1 MMRVFCIFEST
12 VSNCQD
18 NEREEGISK
27 ERIRKLIFDLFL
39 QVLEILESQ
48 RMVNFNVTRSDE
60 YNMCNM
66 YNSWLCLF
74 FQDF

>member
-1 MMRVFCIFEST
+1 MMQVFCIFEST

-39 QVLEILESQ
+39 QVLEILETPEDGK
-48 RMVNFNVTRSDE
+48 F
-60 YNMCNM
+60 
-66 YNSWLCLF
+66 
-74 FQDF
+74 

>member
-27 ERIRKLIFDLFL
+27 ERKLIFDLFL
-39 QVLEILESQ
+39 QVLEILEIPEDGK
-48 RMVNFNVTRSDE
+48 F
-60 YNMCNM
+60 
-66 YNSWLCLF
+66 
-74 FQDF
+74 